1 MNTDNI
7 YRSIVKETEEE
18 VLVYR
23 TFYNKY
29 KDLRTKR
36 VFSDEDLSH
45 FVSLSKIIGLVTN
58 LSKSVAIQLYH
69 EAKNEE
75 LFFYS
80 IYVGD
85 IAIIKEY
92 KENEINFEIIEKKVA
107 FQRKDNEYIDLV
119 SYESYKDDEIKV
131 GEKFVVNACLINE
144 YFDYKLPGTRES
156 RKKVLGLCQ
165 KKEK

>member
-75 LFFYS
+75 LFFIVYM
-80 IYVGD
+80 
-85 IAIIKEY
+85 
-92 KENEINFEIIEKKVA
+92 
-107 FQRKDNEYIDLV
+107 
-119 SYESYKDDEIKV
+119 
-131 GEKFVVNACLINE
+131 
-144 YFDYKLPGTRES
+144 
-156 RKKVLGLCQ
+156 
-165 KKEK
+165 